1 MFVLGLQGSPR
12 KKGNTAYLLEAFLQE
27 TKKYGAQTHTLDVCR
42 KNVVP
47 CKELV
52 VCEKKGFCPIDDSM
66 ATEIYPLLRRADVVV
81 TASPIFFYNVT
92 AQLKALIDRSQALWA
107 RKYRLRLKD
116 PGSPM
121 RQGFL
126 LAVGATRGKQLFDGV
141 HLTAKYF
148 FDAVAA
154 RYHGS
159 LTYPG
164 IEHPGDMARHPRVAE
179 EIHNAVRDLMASFTG
194 RPRVLFL
201 GRKGNCRAL
210 MAAAF
215 ARFHGS
221 DVIDVRW
228 AGRSPVESLDHQCE
242 TIMAEKGM
250 DLKFSRPYSV
260 AEALPEGTPDLV
272 VTLDPAAAAMELA
285 DAPGKVWELP
295 QPIDNDVD
303 SLRAVRDDIEQ
314 RVLNLIAEY
323 R

>member
-27 TKKYGAQTHTLDVCR
+27 AKKYGARTHTLDICR
-42 KNVVP
+42 KNIVP

-52 VCEKKGFCPIDDSM
+52 VCEKKGFCPIEDDM

-81 TASPIFFYNVT
+81 AASPIFFYNVT

-107 RKYRLRLKD
+107 RKYRLKLKD

-148 FDAVAA
+148 FDALAA
-154 RYHGS
+154 GYHGS

-164 IEHPGDMARHPRVAE
+164 IEHTGDMARHPRAVE
-179 EIHNAVRDLMASFTG
+179 DIQNAVRDLMAPFTG

-201 GRKGNCRAL
+201 GRKGHCRTQ

-221 DVIDVRW
+221 DVIDVRC
-228 AGRSPVESLDHQCE
+228 AGVSPVESMNNRCD
-242 TIMAEKGM
+242 TAMAEKGM
-250 DLKFSRPYSV
+250 DLKFCRPYSV

-272 VTLDPAAAAMELA
+272 VTLDPAATAMEMA
-285 DAPGKVWELP
+285 DSPCKTWELP
-295 QPIDNDVD
+295 DTTGDD
-303 SLRAVRDDIEQ
+303 FDALRAVRDDIEQ